1 MWGLNLKYAETV
13 PYSVGNKTALLA
25 KIESI
30 LKQNKFKGISVSNHI
45 ITAEKSTPF
54 KFYFFGGLSS
64 RTYLT
69 IRLTDEG
76 KLTLECSVS
85 KGPGTDWGYC
95 KKEVLKQIQL
105 INS

>member
-13 PYSVGNKTALLA
+13 PYNVENKTALLA

-30 LKQNKFKGISVSNHI
+30 LKQNKCKGISVSNHV

-54 KFYFFGGLSS
+54 IYIFWWSES

-76 KLTLECSVS
+76 KLTLECSVP